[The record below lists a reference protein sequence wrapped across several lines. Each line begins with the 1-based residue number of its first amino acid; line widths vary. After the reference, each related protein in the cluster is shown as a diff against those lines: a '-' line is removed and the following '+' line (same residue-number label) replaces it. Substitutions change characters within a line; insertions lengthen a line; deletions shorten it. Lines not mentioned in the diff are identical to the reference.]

1 MAVAGLE
8 PAKAPA
14 VHIARRLTLRAH
26 RVPAQD
32 TPRADQRLTVADVAG
47 GIGTHEQTGRGGIT
61 TGERN
66 AARFGTRIGY
76 RIRLGDD
83 EDVLRRR
90 TLTGAIA
97 AHLLQSASAAPDS

>member
-1 MAVAGLE
+1 MRST
-8 PAKAPA
+8 AP
-14 VHIARRLTLRAH
+14 RS
-26 RVPAQD
+26 
-32 TPRADQRLTVADVAG
+32 ADISDRTTTVADVAG
-47 GIGTHEQTGRGGIT
+47 GIDAREPTRRGGIT
-61 TGERN
+61 TGERK

-83 EDVLRRR
+83 EDILCRR